1 MAHSARKLHFV
12 VGTSLMTAALLT
24 PSVGCSK
31 KHTVNERPPD
41 DLHIN
46 EGPQPEP
53 DPDSA
58 DAGSVEPDQ
67 PEPPPEDEPEAPP
80 DGPNVNTQPVPDR
93 R

>member
-1 MAHSARKLHFV
+1 MAQSPRKLHFV

-24 PSVGCSK
+24 PSLGCSK
-31 KHTVNERPPD
+31 KRTVNERPPD

-46 EGPQPEP
+46 EGPQP

-67 PEPPPEDEPEAPP
+67 PEPPPEEPDNVNVGPQDEPEPEKP
-80 DGPNVNTQPVPDR
+80 LSTDI
-93 R
+93 